1 MAAENKFLFETD
13 FSDLEA
19 LESRAEKYSE
29 ADIAAARQAAMEE
42 VRNELREFEEKRAA
56 DLMAQMAARLEQLS
70 AGRQQD
76 LQAAT
81 ESAIDIAV
89 AMCRKILPALAAKNA
104 LSEIEG
110 HVARTLAEVHGE
122 PRVVVRVADENL
134 QHLQSAIDRVTSG
147 YDGKIV
153 LLADDRLAATDC
165 HVMWAD
171 GGCDRDVQRTW
182 AAINKAVEQIT
193 DHGIGGEPAQTAPE
207 TDQGGA
213 SDTIEISH
221 SNNELQPSS
230 EAID

>member
-110 HVARTLAEVHGE
+110 HVARTLAEVQLRG
-122 PRVVVRVADENL
+122 
-134 QHLQSAIDRVTSG
+134 
-147 YDGKIV
+147 
-153 LLADDRLAATDC
+153 
-165 HVMWAD
+165 
-171 GGCDRDVQRTW
+171 RT
-182 AAINKAVEQIT
+182 
-193 DHGIGGEPAQTAPE
+193 
-207 TDQGGA
+207 GA
-213 SDTIEISH
+213 SLIAVSRGEATAIHPSPEDVLVVGDVVCLVGNASQIAAAR
-221 SNNELQPSS
+221 ELLERGPRS
-230 EAID
+230 

>member
-81 ESAIDIAV
+81 ESAIDIA
-89 AMCRKILPALAAKNA
+89 RSQRSG
-104 LSEIEG
+104 LSG
-110 HVARTLAEVHGE
+110 SMRA
-122 PRVVVRVADENL
+122 ADEDE
-134 QHLQSAIDRVTSG
+134 SRG
-147 YDGKIV
+147 
-153 LLADDRLAATDC
+153 
-165 HVMWAD
+165 
-171 GGCDRDVQRTW
+171 
-182 AAINKAVEQIT
+182 
-193 DHGIGGEPAQTAPE
+193 
-207 TDQGGA
+207 
-213 SDTIEISH
+213 
-221 SNNELQPSS
+221 
-230 EAID
+230 